1 MFNFDKLNGRIV
13 EKFKTR
19 AAFADAMGMGAG
31 RLSERL
37 SGVVPFK
44 TAEILKATELLDIAP
59 EEVGVYFFTKKVR

>member
-19 AAFADAMGMGAG
+19 SAFAQAMGMGAG

-37 SGVVPFK
+37 SGIVPFK
-44 TAEILKATELLDIAP
+44 TDEILRATALLDISP
-59 EEVGVYFFTKKVR
+59 DEIGVYFFTQKVR